1 MIIVGKLYKVI
12 SYFAPVENLSTR
24 YKVSLAFG
32 LLMLPVCIG
41 VFGYML
47 IENANFLD
55 ALFMTI
61 TTISTVGYGEVFP
74 LSTSGRVFTIFLI
87 VGNLGIFAY
96 SISLITRFLVEGDF
110 FKQIRIIRM
119 KDRIKKLENHVIVC
133 GFGRNGQSAC
143 DMLKKHQVPYVILES
158 KKELLEM
165 YLNKEHFYYLNEDA
179 TKDESLL
186 DAGIERARGLITTLP
201 NDADN
206 VFVTL
211 TARGLNT
218 KLTLISRA
226 SNGSSFTKL
235 KRAGADNVIMPDRI
249 GGAHMASLIV
259 RPDVNEFVDIL
270 SGQAGADVQL
280 EEFSYERLKKNLEG
294 ITIVDLNIRKLSGAN
309 VIGLKQGDGS
319 YIVNPNINMVL
330 EKDMKLIILGNSAQM
345 EILKTLID

>member
-1 MIIVGKLYKVI
+1 
-12 SYFAPVENLSTR
+12 VENVS
-24 YKVSLAFG
+24 YKSRVILAFG
-32 LLMLPVCIG
+32 LLMIPIFIG
-41 VFGYML
+41 VTGFIL
-47 IENANFLD
+47 IENASFED
-55 ALFMTI
+55 ALFMTV
-61 TTISTVGYGEVFP
+61 TTVATVGYGEVFP
-74 LSTSGRVFTIFLI
+74 LSTYGRYFTIFLI
-87 VGNLGIFAY
+87 IGNLGIFAY
-96 SISLITRFLVEGDF
+96 SLTLITRLMVEGDF
-110 FKQIRIIRM
+110 FKQLKVRRM
-119 KDRIKKLENHVIVC
+119 KEKVKGLKNHVIVC

-143 DMLKKHQVPYVILES
+143 DMLRKHQIHYVILES

-165 YLNKEHFYYLNEDA
+165 YLNHEHSYYLNEDA
-179 TKDESLL
+179 TKDESLIN
-186 DAGIERARGLITTLP
+186 AGIENARGLITTLP

-211 TARGLNT
+211 TAKGLNPI
-218 KLTLISRA
+218 LTIISRA

-280 EEFSYERLKKNLEG
+280 EEFSYHRLKKRLEG

-309 VIGLKQGDGS
+309 VIGLKKGDGT

-330 EKDMKLIILGNSAQM
+330 EENMKLIILGNSSQM
-345 EILKTLID
+345 ELLKSIID